1 MALRLSFGDGSRWS
15 ASSRTGLRVLGAS
28 TALPAGALL
37 GPALGA
43 WITRPERRHV
53 ASRALAFVLLTN
65 APDVA
70 ALAVVGIALRPRLLA
85 GPHAARLTLAPAV
98 GAIALLAGVAS
109 LPLWLRADARRPRHA
124 LGRRLVRAGEGL
136 EEGVRAAEELLHA
149 RDWKLIGPLAYYAF
163 DNAVVWAAFR
173 AFGHSPPVGII
184 VMAYV
189 IGQAG
194 SLLPV
199 PGGIGGVEAGLIG
212 TLVLYGTAPGPA
224 AAAVLVYRAISLSV
238 PLAPGAGA
246 CIRRRRPLA
255 AQAMKRPGAVD
266 RASRRRPP
274 RPARAR

>member
-1 MALRLSFGDGSRWS
+1 VALRLSFGDGSRWS

-70 ALAVVGIALRPRLLA
+70 ALAVVG
-85 GPHAARLTLAPAV
+85 
-98 GAIALLAGVAS
+98 IALLAGVAS